1 MENLPTNQEKDKETV
16 DYTHNQDTDLEKIR
30 YYQGTWKNFFSY
42 WKKRGVSPD
51 PYKGS
56 ILKYPE
62 KKEQEESTLPYQD
75 FGTYKKSLKNKLVES
90 FENFL
95 KGSL

>member
-1 MENLPTNQEKDKETV
+1 MEKLPTNPEKDK
-16 DYTHNQDTDLEKIR
+16 DLEAIR
-30 YYQGTWKNFFSY
+30 HYKGTWKNFFDF
-42 WKKRGVSPD
+42 WKKRGVSSD
-51 PYKGS
+51 PYKGTL
-56 ILKYPE
+56 LKHPE
-62 KKEQEESTLPYQD
+62 EKEQKESELPYQD